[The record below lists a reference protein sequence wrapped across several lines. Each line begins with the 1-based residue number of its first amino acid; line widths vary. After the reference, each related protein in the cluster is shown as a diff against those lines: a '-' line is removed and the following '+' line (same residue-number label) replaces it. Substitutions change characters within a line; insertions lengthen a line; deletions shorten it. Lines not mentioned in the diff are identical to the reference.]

1 MPALRITIGGRE
13 CQVACDEG
21 QESHLK
27 HLARLLDERLSG
39 LGAGPGKGNDAQ
51 LLMLAGLMLTD
62 ELEDAKRELT
72 QLRNDIH
79 NSSQSFETN
88 KQIELEAAIAATIHD
103 IASRVEAIAGEL
115 ERV

>member
-27 HLARLLDERLSG
+27 HLARLLDERLTG
-39 LGAGPGKGNDAQ
+39 LGSSGARANDPQ
-51 LLMLAGLMLTD
+51 LMMLAGLMLTD
-62 ELEDAKRELT
+62 ELEDTRRELNI
-72 QLRNDIH
+72 LRSEIRN
-79 NSSQSFETN
+79 NSQSFEVN
-88 KQIELEAAIAATIHD
+88 KQIELENAVAATIHD

-115 ERV
+115 EKV